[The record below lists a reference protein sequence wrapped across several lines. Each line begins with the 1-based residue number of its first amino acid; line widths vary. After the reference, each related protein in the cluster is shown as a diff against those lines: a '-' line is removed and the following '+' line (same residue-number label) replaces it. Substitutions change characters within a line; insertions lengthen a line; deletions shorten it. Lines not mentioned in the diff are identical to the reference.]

1 MKRMVIVGASG
12 FGKEVAW
19 LIERRNALS
28 PVFEVL
34 GFCDDAADKQT
45 GRMGA
50 YPLLGPV
57 EAVAKRFGE
66 VGFICAVGNNKARQ
80 ALTLR
85 ALAEGHSAVT
95 VIDPSA
101 VLAPGAEVG
110 DGCLIGI
117 GSVVS
122 VGSRLGKGVIVNHQ
136 VTVGHDVTLG
146 DFAQL
151 CPGVRVSGGCVLG
164 EGALMGSN
172 ACTIPCVRVGA
183 WATVGAGSA
192 ALRDVQD
199 GGSLIRL
206 GR

>member
-1 MKRMVIVGASG
+1 MRKIIIIGASG
-12 FGKEVAW
+12 FGEEVAW
-19 LIERRNALS
+19 LIARCNAHA
-28 PVFEVL
+28 PAFEVL
-34 GFCDDAADKQT
+34 GFCDDAADKQA
-45 GRMGA
+45 GVFGA

-57 EAVAKRFGE
+57 ESVAKRFGA
-66 VGFICAVGNNKARQ
+66 VGFICAVGNNMARQ
-80 ALTLR
+80 SLTLR
-85 ALAEGHSAVT
+85 AVAEGHAPAT

-101 VLAPGAEVG
+101 VVAPGVVIG
-110 DGCLIGI
+110 DGSVIGI

-122 VGSRLGKGVIVNHQ
+122 TGARFGAGVLVNHQ
-136 VTVGHDVTLG
+136 VTVGHEVTVG

-164 EGALMGSN
+164 EGALLGSN

-183 WATVGAGSA
+183 WATAGAGTA
-192 ALRDVQD
+192 VLRDIQD